1 MQVERITSTDL
12 LVNRLP
18 DGSKVI
24 VDPAKETV
32 FALNA
37 TAGAAWDAC
46 GSPTTLSKVAQ
57 DMQRSL
63 NAGIT
68 EDVALEAILQLRDKN
83 LVTTSELLPN
93 AARRKVFKVLGA
105 IAVPVV
111 ISMAMS
117 EQRAFSLQAGSQGDP
132 IPQ

>member
-12 LVNRLP
+12 LVNKLP